1 LPNMPEKL
9 MPREV
14 DGRDLPSSD
23 PEDLDALSR
32 WSRSAGFRADLE
44 RDKPAG
50 LSLTGDEG
58 LLLELDFGGGA
69 CAPQKPHDC
78 EPWSRT
84 TFGRSFFSL
93 ASSFS
98 LEERCSLLRDFSGFS
113 GGGVGIGASSMSS
126 RSATGGGVSRLE
138 EDLEDLLDFLSLLLD
153 DFFGAGAGAGIS
165 SSLGGSSLTWK

>member
-1 LPNMPEKL
+1 
-9 MPREV
+9 
-14 DGRDLPSSD
+14 
-23 PEDLDALSR
+23 
-32 WSRSAGFRADLE
+32 LE
-44 RDKPAG
+44 RDKVVG

-84 TFGRSFFSL
+84 TFGRSFLSL

-98 LEERCSLLRDFSGFS
+98 LEERCSLRDFSGFS

-153 DFFGAGAGAGIS
+153 DFFGAAAGIS
-165 SSLGGSSLTWK
+165 SSLGGGGASLTWK